1 MARVDRQLRRHGAPE
16 PRKPSLIDL
25 QKQAV
30 AAAHAAM
37 NGHDAKRYSELFAT
51 DSTVNEYGLGEA
63 KGRDA
68 IAAGFQGAL
77 NAFPDYRIGVSR
89 IFLKNDL
96 LVQEWIITGTNQGEF
111 NGAKPTNKMIGIRGA
126 SVLTFTLE
134 GLIKSER
141 RYFDTGT
148 VASQLA
154 LMNAPARPFAA
165 LPGGQPEWHIAR
177 GLPEENKLAE
187 VAKAVNGAFESRSVM
202 DYLDALSEHV
212 SWSNLA
218 QPQDRNGKT
227 SAKQFFGMF
236 MTAFP
241 DAKVSSHALFGV
253 DGVVVSES
261 SITATHVGPL
271 GPLQP
276 NHLPVTMHALDIL
289 VVKDGKV
296 LSGTTYSNSLELLK
310 K

>member
-1 MARVDRQLRRHGAPE
+1 MARVDRHLRRHGAPE

-30 AAAHAAM
+30 AAARATM

-51 DSTVNEYGLGEA
+51 DATVDEYGLGEA
-63 KGRDA
+63 KGRDG
-68 IAAGFQGAL
+68 IAAGFKGAL
-77 NAFPDYRIGVSR
+77 NAFPDYKIGVSR
-89 IFLKNDL
+89 IFVKNDL
-96 LVQEWIITGTNQGEF
+96 LVQEWIITGT
-111 NGAKPTNKMIGIRGA
+111 I
-126 SVLTFTLE
+126 
-134 GLIKSER
+134 
-141 RYFDTGT
+141 
-148 VASQLA
+148 
-154 LMNAPARPFAA
+154 
-165 LPGGQPEWHIAR
+165 
-177 GLPEENKLAE
+177 
-187 VAKAVNGAFESRSVM
+187 
-202 DYLDALSEHV
+202 
-212 SWSNLA
+212 
-218 QPQDRNGKT
+218 
-227 SAKQFFGMF
+227 FGMF

-271 GPLQP
+271 GLLQP
-276 NHLPVTMHALDIL
+276 TRLPVTMHALDIM